1 MSNTSSAGGVSIA
14 SAKRT
19 GQPWIG
25 LAVGNFQLVNK
36 LRGSPPR
43 RLDEEAMLFAEVPG
57 RRCHNRALT
66 DYNFATL
73 SQGLPNV
80 LFAYEV
86 GRFFNAG

>member
-1 MSNTSSAGGVSIA
+1 
-14 SAKRT
+14 
-19 GQPWIG
+19 
-25 LAVGNFQLVNK
+25 
-36 LRGSPPR
+36 
-43 RLDEEAMLFAEVPG
+43 MLFAEVPG

-86 GRFFNAG
+86 GRFFNVG